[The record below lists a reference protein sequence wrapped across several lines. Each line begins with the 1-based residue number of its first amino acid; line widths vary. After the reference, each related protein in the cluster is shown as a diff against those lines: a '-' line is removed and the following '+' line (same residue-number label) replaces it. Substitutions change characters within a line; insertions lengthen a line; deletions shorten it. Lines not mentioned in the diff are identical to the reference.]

1 MAGGAAS
8 IVQGEGSTGGG
19 EGKEEIQT
27 LSIPFT
33 HYHDGRFVQPWF
45 AATYY
50 EALILPASGG
60 GLEVRNVLFGSLSVS
75 LTSGYPPHVHVL
87 HMTNSLLALDEPRV
101 LIR

>member
-1 MAGGAAS
+1 MSGGAAS
-8 IVQGEGSTGGG
+8 IVQSVGSDTAAGQGGG
-19 EGKEEIQT
+19 KVEIQT

-60 GLEVRNVLFGSLSVS
+60 GLEVRNASFRSLW
-75 LTSGYPPHVHVL
+75 TAH
-87 HMTNSLLALDEPRV
+87 TFCTRD
-101 LIR
+101 